1 MKFSPLDIYNKE
13 FKKSAFGYNSNEVDE
28 FLDEVGLAY
37 ERLLK
42 DYSSLEDEKERL
54 EEKLES
60 YKSIQDKLEG
70 TLESVQETVRDQ
82 TRHAQR
88 EAQNIIKEA
97 ELEAEKIKQKARDEV
112 QSEINKL
119 ENLKEKRELF
129 KIRFRSLLE
138 NYMEIIEDE
147 KFNRKIEIE
156 QEVLSDK
163 SNENE
168 GDKSKIK
175 DEGYETDESITGDNN
190 EDQDN
195 QKIDNYQENSE
206 EDFIEERNEELDET
220 RLNN

>member
-82 TRHAQR
+82 TRHAQK
-88 EAQNIIKEA
+88 EAQNIIREA

-138 NYMEIIEDE
+138 NYMEIIEEE
-147 KFNRKIEIE
+147 KFNRRIEIE
-156 QEVLSDK
+156 KEELGDK
-163 SNENE
+163 KNKNRDNRTKLENENY
-168 GDKSKIK
+168 DSNKSISEYNDDEKAIK
-175 DEGYETDESITGDNN
+175 ETE
-190 EDQDN
+190 DN
-195 QKIDNYQENSE
+195 QEKNQK
-206 EDFIEERNEELDET
+206 DFVEERNEELDET

>member
-82 TRHAQR
+82 TRHAQK
-88 EAQNIIKEA
+88 EAQNIIREA

-112 QSEINKL
+112 HSEINKL

-138 NYMEIIEDE
+138 NYMEIIDEE
-147 KFNRKIEIE
+147 KFNKKIEIE
-156 QEVLSDK
+156 EELLNKNSGEHRENSFK
-163 SNENE
+163 MENE
-168 GDKSKIK
+168 DYDSEKSISETDSEEKDINGK
-175 DEGYETDESITGDNN
+175 DE
-190 EDQDN
+190 
-195 QKIDNYQENSE
+195 YQENAD
-206 EDFIEERNEELDET
+206 EDFVEERNEELDET

>member
-42 DYSSLEDEKERL
+42 DYNSLEDEKERL
-54 EEKLES
+54 QEKLES

-82 TRHAQR
+82 TRHAQK
-88 EAQNIIKEA
+88 EAENIIKEA

-112 QSEINKL
+112 QAEKSKL
-119 ENLKEKRELF
+119 ENLKEKKELF
-129 KIRFRSLLE
+129 RIRFKSLLE
-138 NYMEIIEDE
+138 NYMEIIEE
-147 KFNRKIEIE
+147 RKFNKNIDIEEEIINEEDKTHTEYDEEDDFVQTDSEKKDEEVMDLEKDQKIE
-156 QEVLSDK
+156 
-163 SNENE
+163 ENGSAE
-168 GDKSKIK
+168 
-175 DEGYETDESITGDNN
+175 ES
-190 EDQDN
+190 
-195 QKIDNYQENSE
+195 
-206 EDFIEERNEELDET
+206 RNEELDKT

>member
-54 EEKLES
+54 QEKLES

-97 ELEAEKIKQKARDEV
+97 ELEAEKIKQRARDEV
-112 QSEINKL
+112 QSEKSKL
-119 ENLKEKRELF
+119 ENLREKRELF
-129 KIRFRSLLE
+129 RIRFKSLLE
-138 NYMEIIEDE
+138 NYMEIIEE
-147 KFNRKIEIE
+147 GKFDQEIE
-156 QEVLSDK
+156 PEEEIFNDKKEASHDDENLEGDDLVQDNSENEDEELSDLEDTK
-163 SNENE
+163 EFEESE
-168 GDKSKIK
+168 SK
-175 DEGYETDESITGDNN
+175 
-190 EDQDN
+190 
-195 QKIDNYQENSE
+195 E
-206 EDFIEERNEELDET
+206 EYRNEELDKT